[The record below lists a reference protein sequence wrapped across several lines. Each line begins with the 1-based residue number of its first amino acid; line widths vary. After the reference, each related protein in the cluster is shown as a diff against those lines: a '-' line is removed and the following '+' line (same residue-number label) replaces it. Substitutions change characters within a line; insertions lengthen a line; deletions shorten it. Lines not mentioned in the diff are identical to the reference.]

1 MTAESFQAIIR
12 GGEHDGTVVTF
23 NPVAPGTPL
32 KPGPHYKGKPLAFLG
47 NTTDGKT
54 GLPVMVTLDR

>member
-1 MTAESFQAIIR
+1 MTAEPFKAIIR

-23 NPVAPGTPL
+23 NPIAPGTPL

-47 NTTDGKT
+47 DDMDAET